1 MLLYEMN
8 DGETL
13 SVKDCQLT
21 LQLIDRLI
29 RVY

>member
-13 SVKDCQLT
+13 SVKGCQLI